1 MRSHR
6 RRGPLEHVL
15 VAGDLDDLTA
25 ITALLAML
33 PAHAYGQVYVETP
46 ADTELPALAAPA
58 RVTVTRLARPL
69 DAERG
74 VQLAGAVAG
83 WVAEWVPDEP
93 VYERLVTLWIGAT
106 ACDRVAVVDAPL
118 ERL

>member
-15 VAGDLDDLTA
+15 VAGDLDDLEA
-25 ITALLAML
+25 ITALLALL
-33 PAHAYGQVYVETP
+33 PAHAYGQVYVEVP
-46 ADTELPALAAPA
+46 AEADLPDLHAPA

-74 VQLAGAVAG
+74 VALAGAVAG

-106 ACDRVAVVDAPL
+106 ARERVDTLDAPL